1 MRRSWQEKCKQSSRA
16 FHGLLKHDPV
26 AEAEAAAARIAA
38 KQARSK
44 VRRVLTKRMAEIT
57 SAFHSGEGPAPPDNA
72 STVPGRPPTR
82 EYQRIARGRGRQ
94 TGFSDANRDGTL
106 FNPNLSA
113 VAAPPQAANLAPV
126 VEPEPEP
133 EQHSASPQRNELVPV
148 SLSQSLANDLCDT
161 RQLPLVAGKTF
172 GALQLGPALDL
183 ALATSARAAVARQN
197 ANATRCAGDDASDS
211 AGGFGSGAGSEF
223 GSEQELEEQVSALS
237 EALLS
242 LMGRSPQ
249 QQQGPAAT
257 GGWNQPQIESFG
269 PGRQSDN
276 QRVPEDR
283 WQAVGR
289 APSPEAQPDLSVAAP
304 LASTLSLA
312 LARTAAAAAAPAS
325 AAAPST
331 SKLETSTLAVEYED
345 ELDFLMSQE
354 GDLMTQNIARRRRPR
369 KQKWAPPNSLIAARL
384 QHRDNHE
391 KKPVS
396 LRNTTPV

>member
-1 MRRSWQEKCKQSSRA
+1 
-16 FHGLLKHDPV
+16 
-26 AEAEAAAARIAA
+26 
-38 KQARSK
+38 
-44 VRRVLTKRMAEIT
+44 
-57 SAFHSGEGPAPPDNA
+57 
-72 STVPGRPPTR
+72 
-82 EYQRIARGRGRQ
+82 
-94 TGFSDANRDGTL
+94 
-106 FNPNLSA
+106 
-113 VAAPPQAANLAPV
+113 
-126 VEPEPEP
+126 
-133 EQHSASPQRNELVPV
+133 
-148 SLSQSLANDLCDT
+148 
-161 RQLPLVAGKTF
+161 
-172 GALQLGPALDL
+172 
-183 ALATSARAAVARQN
+183 
-197 ANATRCAGDDASDS
+197 
-211 AGGFGSGAGSEF
+211 
-223 GSEQELEEQVSALS
+223 
-237 EALLS
+237 
-242 LMGRSPQ
+242 MGRSPQ

-331 SKLETSTLAVEYED
+331 SKLETSTLAAVEYED